1 MIPSAASL
9 YTFKQLFRNSVEQFG
24 NCPAL
29 SYVDGKPLT
38 YRDVAV
44 KVDELHALFDVLGI
58 RKGDKVA
65 ILGQNMPNW
74 GVAFFACVVRGVV
87 AVPLLPDFHAEE
99 IANILTHSEAK
110 AIFASEKLLSRLP
123 APELTGCSIRFSLDS
138 LTLLTAMPFEPAVT
152 SGIDD
157 PEEGDLAVLV
167 YTSGTTGRSKGV
179 MLSHKNI
186 VWHTQQVTTI
196 QPISKGMAF
205 LSILP
210 LSHMYENSLGLVLP
224 FMFGATVYYLDR
236 PPTPVVLLPALK
248 KVRPH
253 LMLSVPLIMDKI
265 YRNQIKAKIAQSK
278 FLRTACSLPF
288 FRKAF
293 FWLAG
298 KKLMKTFGGRIIF
311 FGIGGAKLDGEV
323 EKFLKEAKF
332 PYAIGYGLTE
342 CSPLLAGANPK
353 QTKLGSTG
361 FPMQGVTI
369 RLEDIDSETGIGEI
383 VAKGENIMMGYYKD
397 PEMTREVL
405 SEEGWFRTGDLGS
418 FDKKGVLY
426 IKGRSKN
433 MILGA
438 SGENIYPE
446 DIESVINNEDF
457 VLESLVIEKK
467 GKLVA
472 MVHLNYDDLEKHV
485 AQFRHDAIS
494 RKNETITYL
503 NEKYEET
510 MDQFKKAQESITDR
524 YSDFLEQ
531 VRVKANAKLNRFS
544 QIHSIEA
551 VVHPF
556 EKTATQKIKR
566 YLYFKPHEKSAKEEK
581 KKGS

>member
-1 MIPSAASL
+1 MIPTAASS
-9 YTFKQLFRNSVEQFG
+9 YTFKQLFRNSVEQYG
-24 NCPAL
+24 DCPAL
-29 SYVDGKPLT
+29 SYAGSTPLT
-38 YRDVAV
+38 YRDVAA
-44 KVDELHALFDVLGI
+44 KVNELHAIFDGLGI

-110 AIFASEKLLSRLP
+110 AIFASEKLLPRLP
-123 APELTGCSIRFSLDS
+123 APELTGCSIRILLDS
-138 LTLLTAMPFEPAVT
+138 LTLLTPMPQESPVT
-152 SGIDD
+152 VVEED
-157 PEEGDLAVLV
+157 PKEEDLAVLI

-179 MLSHKNI
+179 MLSQKNI
-186 VWHTQQVTTI
+186 VWHTHQVTTI

-224 FMFGATVYYLDR
+224 IMSGATVYYLDR
-236 PPTPVVLLPALK
+236 PPTPGVLLPALK
-248 KVRPH
+248 TVRPH
-253 LMLSVPLIMDKI
+253 IMLSVPLIMDKI
-265 YRNQIKAKIAQSK
+265 YRNQIKAKIANSK
-278 FLRTACSLPF
+278 FLRTSCSLPF
-288 FRKAF
+288 FRKLF
-293 FWLAG
+293 FRLAG
-298 KKLMKTFGGRIIF
+298 KKLMKTFGSRIIF

-342 CSPLLAGANPK
+342 CSPLLAGANPQ

-369 RLEDIDSETGIGEI
+369 RLENMDPETGIGEI
-383 VAKGENIMMGYYKD
+383 VAKGDNIMMGYYKE
-397 PEMTREVL
+397 PGMTREVL

-418 FDKKGVLY
+418 FDAKGVLY

-433 MILGA
+433 VILGA

-446 DIESVINNEDF
+446 DIEAVINNEDF

-472 MVHLNYDDLEKHV
+472 MVHLNYDDLEKHI
-485 AQFRHDAIS
+485 AHFRQDAIS
-494 RKNETITYL
+494 RKNETLTYL

-510 MDQFKKAQESITDR
+510 MDHFKKAQESITDR
-524 YSDFLEQ
+524 YADFLEQ

-551 VVHPF
+551 VRQPF

-566 YLYFKPHEKSAKEEK
+566 YLYFRPAEKNRK
-581 KKGS
+581 KDNG